1 MFWHTQY
8 RETGQPHLDPLAH
21 RYWEKAHEGVQC
33 SAWRT
38 RCLETSWRVS
48 KRTCECVDLRF
59 HREREH
65 VNSLTAEAHSRLQ
78 QMLKHWNLSLLI
90 TSKSTTRFLALLSFN
105 VLLWGIWELAYL
117 IQKPQVKNTHIHGF
131 MWDFGNTAN
140 PRHRRH
146 TYLEVH
152 LVPCTEII
160 EVTGRLCQIF
170 QILLLFY
177 FTSFPRFSSLS
188 VYRSEK
194 SCKVLG
200 WWDTHRNG
208 EKLVFRSLKATADR
222 LGASLATALNWFW
235 LWWHVSGL
243 S

>member
-1 MFWHTQY
+1 
-8 RETGQPHLDPLAH
+8 
-21 RYWEKAHEGVQC
+21 
-33 SAWRT
+33 
-38 RCLETSWRVS
+38 
-48 KRTCECVDLRF
+48 
-59 HREREH
+59 
-65 VNSLTAEAHSRLQ
+65 
-78 QMLKHWNLSLLI
+78 
-90 TSKSTTRFLALLSFN
+90 
-105 VLLWGIWELAYL
+105 
-117 IQKPQVKNTHIHGF
+117 

-160 EVTGRLCQIF
+160 EVVTGRLCQIF

-188 VYRSEK
+188 VYRSET

-222 LGASLATALNWFW
+222 LGASLATALTWFC
-235 LWWHVSGL
+235 LWWHVVGVELIYLWKLGNPVDDHIISSGHMFFL
-243 S
+243 QVIWPWHIIKVAMLVRIFHWWKKHPWWRILCISISCIYDAFKYVEGGPDREAQEVVWNSSLYI